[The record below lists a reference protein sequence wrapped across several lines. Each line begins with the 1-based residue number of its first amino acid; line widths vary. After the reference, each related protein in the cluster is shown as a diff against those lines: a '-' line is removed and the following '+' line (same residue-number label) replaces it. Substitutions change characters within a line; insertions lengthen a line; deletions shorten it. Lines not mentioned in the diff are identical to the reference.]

1 MKSKL
6 FSSFTAVL
14 AAAIL
19 SAPGLLAKDAA
30 APAKPP
36 KLPALRIDAS
46 PVSEGKSPVVTSYAD
61 IVEPVQRAVV
71 SVYSKKTV
79 RERVAAN
86 PLMRQFFGDVPDQE
100 REHKEEGLGS
110 GVIISPD
117 GYILTNNHVVEGAD
131 ELKVGLTDDREFI
144 AKVIGTDPKTDV
156 AVIKIEAENLPTITL
171 ADSDKLRVGDVVF
184 AVGNPLGVGQTV
196 TSGIVSAKGRNQ
208 LGLLENGYES
218 FIQTDAAINMGNSG
232 GALVDAKG
240 RLVGIN
246 SAIISTTRGSIGLGF
261 AIPINLASSVLQ
273 SLIATGK
280 VTRGFL
286 GVSAQTVIADDAAAL
301 GLPVGTRG
309 AMITDVTPDSP
320 ADKAGLKRGDVVLT
334 YNEHPV
340 PSWEEWRLMIAETM
354 PNSAVKIGISRALDP
369 KASGAGK
376 AVRKSIVVEV
386 SLAQFDE
393 KPDELIA
400 GVNVTPL
407 TEELRARLRIPTR
420 FDGLLIKSVDKDSPY
435 VDTLVPNL
443 LIVQIDREDVTD
455 LAAAKAALT
464 PGRHM
469 MYVFYRGALR
479 VVRLDI
485 N

>member
-6 FSSFTAVL
+6 FSSFTALL
-14 AAAIL
+14 AAGLL
-19 SAPGLLAKDAA
+19 SGPGLSAKDAP
-30 APAKPP
+30 APVTPP
-36 KLPALRIDAS
+36 KQPTLHIDLS
-46 PVSEGKSPVVTSYAD
+46 PVTEGKSPVVASYAD

-79 RERVAAN
+79 RERVSAN

-156 AVIKIEAENLPTITL
+156 AVIKIEAENLPTITI

-208 LGLLENGYES
+208 LGLLDGGYES

-246 SAIISTTRGSIGLGF
+246 SAIISTSRGSIGLGF

-273 SLIATGK
+273 SLIATGT

-286 GVSAQTVIADDAAAL
+286 GVTAQAVPAEDTEAL
-301 GLPVGTRG
+301 GLPKGTHG

-320 ADKAGLKRGDVVLT
+320 ADKAGLKRGDVVLAFNGRT
-334 YNEHPV
+334 V
-340 PSWEEWRLMIAETM
+340 ASWEELRLIIAETM
-354 PNSAVKIGISRALDP
+354 PGTKVKLSVSRNGKPLTVEAALE
-369 KASGAGK
+369 K
-376 AVRKSIVVEV
+376 
-386 SLAQFDE
+386 FDE
-393 KPDELIA
+393 KPNELIP
-400 GVNVTPL
+400 GVDVSPL
-407 TEELRARLRIPTR
+407 TGETRRRLAIPSR
-420 FDGLLIKSVDKDSPY
+420 FNGLLVTAVAEDSPY
-435 VDTLVPNL
+435 REQLIPNI

-455 LAAAKAALT
+455 LVSAKAALT

-469 MYVFYRGALR
+469 MYVFYRGSLR
-479 VVRLDI
+479 VIRI
-485 N
+485 EII

>member
-6 FSSFTAVL
+6 FSSFIALL
-14 AAAIL
+14 AAALL
-19 SAPGLLAKDAA
+19 SGPGLLAKDAA
-30 APAKPP
+30 APATPP
-36 KLPALRIDAS
+36 KRPTLRIDPS
-46 PVSEGKSPVVTSYAD
+46 PVSDGKSAVVTSYAD

-79 RERVAAN
+79 RERVSAN

-100 REHKEEGLGS
+100 RERKEEGLGS

-117 GYILTNNHVVEGAD
+117 GYILTNNHVVEGAE

-156 AVIKIEAENLPTITL
+156 AVIKIEAENLPTLTL

-208 LGLLENGYES
+208 LGLLEGGYES

-246 SAIISTTRGSIGLGF
+246 SAIISTSRGSIGLGF

-273 SLIATGK
+273 SLIATGT

-286 GVSAQTVIADDAAAL
+286 GVSAQTVIADDATAL

-340 PSWEEWRLMIAETM
+340 VSWEELRLMIAETM
-354 PNSAVKIGISRALDP
+354 PNSAVKLGLSRALDP
-369 KASGAGK
+369 KATGTGK
-376 AVRKSIVVEV
+376 AVRKSLTVEV
-386 SLAQFDE
+386 NLAKFDE
-393 KPDELIA
+393 KPDELIS

-435 VDTLVPNL
+435 VDTLVPNV

-455 LAAAKAALT
+455 LATAKAALT

-469 MYVFYRGALR
+469 MYVYFRGALR
-479 VVRLDI
+479 VVRIDI

>member
-6 FSSFTAVL
+6 FSSCIALL
-14 AAAIL
+14 AAAFWTG
-19 SAPGLLAKDAA
+19 PGLFAKDEA
-30 APAKPP
+30 APP
-36 KLPALRIDAS
+36 KRPQLRLDSS
-46 PVSEGKSPVVTSYAD
+46 PVSDSKTGMVASYAD
-61 IVEPVQRAVV
+61 VLEPVQRAVV

-79 RERVAAN
+79 RERVSAN
-86 PLMRQFFGDVPDQE
+86 PLMRQFFGDIPDQE
-100 REHKEEGLGS
+100 RERKEEGLGS

-131 ELKVGLTDDREFI
+131 ELKVGLSDDREFI
-144 AKVIGTDPKTDV
+144 AKVIGTDPKTDI
-156 AVIKIEAENLPTITL
+156 AVIKIESENLPVMTL

-208 LGLLENGYES
+208 LGLLEGGYES

-273 SLIATGK
+273 SLIATGT
-280 VTRGFL
+280 VARGFL
-286 GVSAQTVIADDAAAL
+286 GISAQAVPAEDTDAL
-301 GLPVGTRG
+301 HLPKGTRG

-320 ADKAGLKRGDVVLT
+320 AEKAGLKRGDVVLAFNGQKVT
-334 YNEHPV
+334 
-340 PSWEEWRLMIAETM
+340 SWEELRLIIAETV
-354 PNSAVKIGISRALDP
+354 PGTKVDLSVSRNGKPLTISAALA
-369 KASGAGK
+369 KN
-376 AVRKSIVVEV
+376 
-386 SLAQFDE
+386 DE
-393 KPDELIA
+393 KPNELLP
-400 GVNVTPL
+400 GVDVTVL
-407 TEELRARLRIPTR
+407 TSENRRRMGIPVR
-420 FDGLLIKSVDKDSPY
+420 FNGLLVTSVADDSPY
-435 VDTLVPNL
+435 REQLIPNI
-443 LIVQIDREDVTD
+443 LIVQIDREDTTD
-455 LAAAKAALT
+455 LASAKAALT

-469 MYVFYRGALR
+469 LYVFYRGALR
-479 VVRLDI
+479 VLRIEI

>member
-1 MKSKL
+1 MKTKL
-6 FSSFTAVL
+6 CSSFAALLAVAL
-14 AAAIL
+14 L
-19 SAPGLLAKDAA
+19 SGPGLWAKDAA
-30 APAKPP
+30 APAAPP
-36 KLPALRIDAS
+36 KRPTLRIDPS
-46 PVSEGKSPVVTSYAD
+46 PVSDGKSAVVTSYAD
-61 IVEPVQRAVV
+61 IVEPVQKAVV

-79 RERVAAN
+79 RERVSAN

-100 REHKEEGLGS
+100 RERKEEGLGS

-131 ELKVGLTDDREFI
+131 ELKVGLADDREFI

-156 AVIKIEAENLPTITL
+156 AVIKIEAENLPILTL

-208 LGLLENGYES
+208 LGLLEGGYES

-246 SAIISTTRGSIGLGF
+246 SAIISNTRGSIGLGF

-273 SLIATGK
+273 SLIATGT
-280 VTRGFL
+280 VSRGFL

-301 GLPVGTRG
+301 GLPTGTRG

-340 PSWEEWRLMIAETM
+340 LSWEELRLMIAETM
-354 PNSAVKIGISRALDP
+354 PNSAVRLGVSRALDP
-369 KASGAGK
+369 KATGPDKAG
-376 AVRKSIVVEV
+376 RKSIKVEV
-386 SLAQFDE
+386 NLTKFDE
-393 KPDELIA
+393 KPDELIS
-400 GVNVTPL
+400 GVNVMPL
-407 TEELRARLRIPTR
+407 TEELRARLRIPIR

-435 VDTLVPNL
+435 VDTLVPNV

-455 LAAAKAALT
+455 LGTAKAALT

-469 MYVFYRGALR
+469 MYVYYRGALR
-479 VVRLDI
+479 VVRIDI

>member
-1 MKSKL
+1 MKTKL
-6 FSSFTAVL
+6 FSSFIALL
-14 AAAIL
+14 AAALL
-19 SAPGLLAKDAA
+19 SAPGLSAKDAA
-30 APAKPP
+30 APAAMP
-36 KLPALRIDAS
+36 KRPALRVDPS
-46 PVSEGKSPVVTSYAD
+46 PVSDGKSAVLTSYAD
-61 IVEPVQRAVV
+61 IVEPVQKAVV

-79 RERVAAN
+79 RERVSAN

-100 REHKEEGLGS
+100 RERKEEGLGS

-156 AVIKIEAENLPTITL
+156 AVIKIEAENLPTLTL

-208 LGLLENGYES
+208 LGLLEGGYES

-246 SAIISTTRGSIGLGF
+246 SAIISTSRGSIGLGF

-273 SLIATGK
+273 SLIATGT
-280 VTRGFL
+280 VSRGFL

-301 GLPVGTRG
+301 GLPAGTRG

-334 YNEHPV
+334 YNEHSV
-340 PSWEEWRLMIAETM
+340 VSWEELRLMIAETT
-354 PNSAVKIGISRALDP
+354 PNSAVKLGISRALDP
-369 KASGAGK
+369 KAAGPGK
-376 AVRKSIVVEV
+376 AARKSLVVEV
-386 SLAQFDE
+386 NLAKFDE

-420 FDGLLIKSVDKDSPY
+420 FNGLLIKSVDKDSPY
-435 VDTLVPNL
+435 VESLVPNL

-455 LAAAKAALT
+455 LASAKAALT

-479 VVRLDI
+479 VVRIDL

>member
-1 MKSKL
+1 MKSH
-6 FSSFTAVL
+6 SFPRALVL
-14 AAAIL
+14 AAAFTACSYSL
-19 SAPGLLAKDAA
+19 FATPA
-30 APAKPP
+30 APAKKPV
-36 KLPALRIDAS
+36 LHIDNS
-46 PVSEGKSPVVTSYAD
+46 PVNDGHSAVVTSYAD
-61 IVEPVQRAVV
+61 VVEPVQKAVV

-79 RERVAAN
+79 REHVSAN
-86 PLMRQFFGDVPDQE
+86 PMLRQFFGDIPDQE
-100 REHKEEGLGS
+100 QERKEEGLGS

-131 ELKVGLTDDREFI
+131 ELKVGLSDDREFI

-246 SAIISTTRGSIGLGF
+246 SAIISTSRGSIGLGF

-273 SLIATGK
+273 SLIETGT

-286 GVSAQTVIADDAAAL
+286 GVSAQTVPAEDAEAL
-301 GLPVGTRG
+301 RLPKGTHG
-309 AMITDVTPDSP
+309 TMITDVTPGSP
-320 ADKAGLKRGDVVLT
+320 AEKAGLKRGDVVLS
-334 YNEHPV
+334 YNGRTATT
-340 PSWEEWRLMIAETM
+340 WEELRLMIAETM
-354 PNSAVKIGISRALDP
+354 PGTKVKLAVSRDGKPLSFEASLD
-369 KASGAGK
+369 K
-376 AVRKSIVVEV
+376 
-386 SLAQFDE
+386 FDE
-393 KPDELIA
+393 KPDELIP
-400 GVNVTPL
+400 GVNATVLTPD
-407 TEELRARLRIPTR
+407 LRRRLVIPTR
-420 FDGLLIKSVDKDSPY
+420 FSGLLITSVDENSPY
-435 VDTLVPNL
+435 REQLIPNI

-455 LAAAKAALT
+455 LASAKAALT

-469 MYVFYRGALR
+469 MYVFFRGALR
-479 VVRLDI
+479 VLRIEIL
-485 N
+485 